1 MDIAR
6 LKEQLRI
13 DEGEELH
20 PYTDTVGKTTIGVGR
35 NLTDRGISEVE
46 SDFLLTNDIA
56 MIQADLNHVMPWWAG
71 LSDNRQL
78 VIANL
83 CFNIGLTRLLGFKNF
98 LAAAR
103 SANYTEAAAELL
115 DSKWATQVGAR
126 ATRLAKLMEQG

>member
-1 MDIAR
+1 MDIAQ
-6 LKEQLRI
+6 LKTQLRI

-20 PYTDTVGKTTIGVGR
+20 PYTDTVGKLTIGVGR

-78 VIANL
+78 VVANL

-103 SANYTEAAAELL
+103 SGNYTEAAAELL